1 MFATSAIAQADIKAA
16 DHAIAA
22 DQPVPQRDLL
32 FEVGL
37 LEIEVLHV
45 EELAVEIAVAD
56 EGLQIQSRVSVVLSS
71 VHDVSF

>member
-1 MFATSAIAQADIKAA
+1 MTRILACIDASIYATSVVDHAAWAA
-16 DHAIAA
+16 DRLGA
-22 DQPVPQRDLL
+22 
-32 FEVGL
+32 
-37 LEIEVLHV
+37 EIEVLHV